1 MDSYDLNKA
10 AWDHAV
16 RAGTNPYTQVVSLQE
31 IAAARQ
37 GVWSLYLSDCRP
49 VPQDWFPGLPGL
61 HILCLASGGGQQA
74 PILAALGAEVT
85 LLDASPLQ
93 LAQDQIVAERDNLV
107 IKCVEGNMA
116 DLSAFEDE
124 SFELIINPPSTLFV
138 PEVAQVWREC
148 YRVLRSGG
156 VLMTGFMNPDEFVF
170 DHVALEDEGTFVVK
184 HPLPYVES
192 ETLDPEALDQR
203 IRNKGMFH
211 FSHTME
217 AQLGGLTRAGFLITS
232 FYEDHRPEK
241 EGNPIRHFM
250 PSYYVARALKM
261 DLPGWR

>member
-1 MDSYDLNKA
+1 MNSYDLNQA

-16 RAGTNPYTQVVSLQE
+16 HTGTNLYTKVVSSQE
-31 IAAARQ
+31 VAAARQ
-37 GVWSLYLSDCRP
+37 GLWSLYLSDCRS
-49 VPQDWFPGLPGL
+49 VPKGWFPKLQGL
-61 HILCLASGGGQQA
+61 HVLCLASGGGQQA

-93 LAQDQIVAERDNLV
+93 LAQDQFVAERDNLV

-116 DLSAFEDE
+116 DLLAFEDA

-138 PEVAQVWREC
+138 PEVAPVWREC

-156 VLMTGFMNPDEFVF
+156 ILMTGFINPDEFVF
-170 DHVALEDEGTFVVK
+170 DYVALENEGVFVVK
-184 HPLPYVES
+184 HPLPYIES

-217 AQLGGLTRAGFLITS
+217 AQLGGLTQAGFVITS
-232 FYEDHRPEK
+232 FYEDH
-241 EGNPIRHFM
+241 
-250 PSYYVARALKM
+250 
-261 DLPGWR
+261 